1 MRKLKAILVLL
12 LIIVTVGGC
21 NKSSELL
28 NVSITVDRETYMTIL
43 SSVQGITLSPIISTA
58 LSEKEIIYEW
68 IASDGGFIKTMS
80 KHIINDGDSVLWN
93 PFNLDSTSATGTTI
107 ITLNVRDKQTNSLLA
122 TNTLKIEFDNQIYK
136 VVK

>member
-12 LIIVTVGGC
+12 LLIVTVGGC

>member
-1 MRKLKAILVLL
+1 MRKLKSILVLL
-12 LIIVTVGGC
+12 LIIVTAGGC

-107 ITLNVRDKQTNSLLA
+107 ITLNVRDKQTNNLLA
-122 TNTLKIEFDNQIYK
+122 RNTLKIEFDNQIYK